1 MKRIPSPLAVL
12 LATTVGSP
20 AGKSSLTKSQSK
32 IPDIQLLRAGAA
44 LLVVLCHG
52 SSELLRTPNAAAIPV
67 LELMSNKGLFGVDIF
82 FVVSGFIMFLI
93 SNKRLQEVGY
103 AGQFLADRII
113 RIVPLYY
120 LVTTLMICVTIF
132 APEFKHNN
140 PLNIEYILSSYCFV
154 PTINPITKE
163 YQPILGIGWTL
174 NYEMFFYSIFAFG
187 ILVFRRRAFY
197 AIIAILIGSY
207 IIGRVF
213 HVNQIVFQSWTK
225 SIILEFM
232 FGIFIARLYTSS
244 WRLPGLI
251 AALLVA
257 GGAIV
262 WMSVGPS
269 TGGSPYRGFIWGV
282 PAALIVGALVLSSR
296 DRAREKG
303 PVFASLIVVGDA
315 SYSLYLTHLF
325 VMRIFTVIFSHT
337 RLTGIAY
344 TYLYLIVFT
353 LGAICVAVLSYRYF
367 ELPTNRIGHR
377 SLKSW
382 NRNRLASAV
391 RS

>member
-1 MKRIPSPLAVL
+1 
-12 LATTVGSP
+12 
-20 AGKSSLTKSQSK
+20 LTKSQSK
-32 IPDIQLLRAGAA
+32 IADIQLLRAGAA

-52 SSELLRTPNAAAIPV
+52 SGELLKTPNAAALSI
-67 LELMSNKGLFGVDIF
+67 LELMTQKGLFGVDIF
-82 FVVSGFIMFLI
+82 FVVSGFIMYSI
-93 SNKRLQEVGY
+93 SNRRLEEVGY

-113 RIVPLYY
+113 RIAPLYY
-120 LVTTLMICVTIF
+120 VVITLMICVTIL
-132 APEFKHNN
+132 APGLKHHN

-154 PTINPITKE
+154 PTINPITKAPE
-163 YQPILGIGWTL
+163 PIIGIGWTL
-174 NYEMFFYSIFAFG
+174 NYEMFFYSIFAFS

-213 HVNQIVFQSWTK
+213 PVNEIVFQSWTH

-232 FGIFIARLYTSS
+232 FGILIARLYTSS

-257 GGAIV
+257 GGAIA
-262 WMSVGPS
+262 WMSLGPS
-269 TGGSPYRGFIWGV
+269 TEGFAYRGFIWGV
-282 PAALIVGALVLSSR
+282 PAALIVGGLVLSSR
-296 DRAREKG
+296 DRTREKG
-303 PVFASLIVVGDA
+303 PVFAGLIVVGDA

-325 VMRIFTVIFSHT
+325 VMRIFVVIFSHT

-344 TYLYLIVFT
+344 TCLYLIVFT

-382 NRNRLASAV
+382 NRNRLASAL

>member
-1 MKRIPSPLAVL
+1 
-12 LATTVGSP
+12 
-20 AGKSSLTKSQSK
+20 LTKSQSK
-32 IPDIQLLRAGAA
+32 IADIQLLRAGAA
-44 LLVVLCHG
+44 LLVVLYHG
-52 SSELLRTPNAAAIPV
+52 SSEVLKTPNAAAIPV
-67 LELMSNKGLFGVDIF
+67 LELLSNKGLFGVDIF

-93 SNKRLQEVGY
+93 SNRRLQEVGY

-154 PTINPITKE
+154 PTINPITQAPE
-163 YQPILGIGWTL
+163 PIIGIGWTL
-174 NYEMFFYSIFAFG
+174 NYEMFFYSIFTFS
-187 ILVFRRRAFY
+187 ILVFRRRSVY
-197 AIIAILIGSY
+197 AIMAILIGSY
-207 IIGRVF
+207 IIGLVF
-213 HVNQIVFQSWTK
+213 PVNEIVFQSWTH

-232 FGIFIARLYTSS
+232 FGIFIAILYTSS
-244 WRLPGLI
+244 WRLPGLV
-251 AALLVA
+251 AALLGA
-257 GGAIV
+257 SGAIV
-262 WMSVGPS
+262 WMSLGPS
-269 TGGSPYRGFIWGV
+269 TGGFPYRGFIWGV
-282 PAALIVGALVLSSR
+282 PAALIVGALVLSRR
-296 DRAREKG
+296 DRTREKG
-303 PVFASLIVVGDA
+303 LVFASLMAIGGA

-325 VMRIFTVIFSHT
+325 VLRIFTVIFSHT

-344 TYLYLIVFT
+344 TCLYLIVST

-377 SLKSW
+377 SLEFW
-382 NRNRLASAV
+382 NRNRLTSAL